1 MPLKEKFFAASP
13 FFAMVVLCSLGATVD
28 LRVYSADVAV
38 DTKKAKVKM
47 EAGEMLLFNGNPRA
61 AEELFESAVQYDPN
75 LIRAHVDLASV
86 YSRLKEK
93 RLAEREF
100 DAVLKLN
107 PHDRDLL
114 MHIGQTME
122 QDGNYAEAVAAYR
135 QAMTLGKYSE
145 TAESS
150 LAFALLAKGDYKAS
164 HEQLNGL
171 VARFPNNHNYALA
184 QVIASFKGG
193 NGKVAL
199 EEVESVLSK
208 NPALPN
214 AQNMKAEI
222 LYSQGQKQEAISQ
235 YEHLMKEHADFFQAY
250 LSLGNL
256 YLQEGQFTEAKEIF
270 EKVPPPGDNDKNVL
284 YGLAL
289 AQEKCGNKEAAIK
302 TYERALKREP
312 DKQQAMVIQN
322 HLEELAHQ

>member
-1 MPLKEKFFAASP
+1 MPLIEKLFAVP
-13 FFAMVVLCSLGATVD
+13 IFAMVVLCSFSATVN
-28 LRVYSADVAV
+28 LRVYGADVAV
-38 DTKKAKVKM
+38 DTKKAKVKL
-47 EAGEMLLFNGNPRA
+47 EAGEMLLFNGNPRG
-61 AEELFESAVQYDPN
+61 AEELFESAVQYNPN
-75 LIRAHVDLASV
+75 SIQAHVDLATV

-114 MHIGQTME
+114 MRIGQTME

-135 QAMTLGKYSE
+135 QAITLGKYSE
-145 TAESS
+145 TAASS

-164 HEQLNGL
+164 HEQLDDL
-171 VARFPNNHNYALA
+171 VARFPKNNTYALA

-193 NGKVAL
+193 NSKVAL
-199 EEVESVLSK
+199 QEVENVLRT
-208 NPALPN
+208 NPDLPN

-222 LYSQGQKQEAISQ
+222 LYAQGQKQEAISQ
-235 YEHLMKEHADFFQAY
+235 YEHLIKEHADFFQAY

-256 YLQEGQFTEAKEIF
+256 YLQEGQFEQAKAIF
-270 EKVPPPGDNDKNVL
+270 EQVPQPGDNDKNVL

-302 TYERALKREP
+302 TYERALKKEP
-312 DKQQAMVIQN
+312 DKKQATLIQN

>member
-1 MPLKEKFFAASP
+1 LPLIEKLFAVP
-13 FFAMVVLCSLGATVD
+13 IFAMVVLCSFSATVN
-28 LRVYSADVAV
+28 LRVYGADVAV
-38 DTKKAKVKM
+38 DTKKAKVKL
-47 EAGEMLLFNGNPRA
+47 EAGEMLLFNGNPRG
-61 AEELFESAVQYDPN
+61 AEELFESAVQYNPN
-75 LIRAHVDLASV
+75 SIQAHVDLATV

-114 MHIGQTME
+114 MRIGQTME

-135 QAMTLGKYSE
+135 QAITLGKYSE
-145 TAESS
+145 TAASS

-164 HEQLNGL
+164 HEQLDDL
-171 VARFPNNHNYALA
+171 VARFPKNNTYALA

-193 NGKVAL
+193 NSKVAL
-199 EEVESVLSK
+199 QEVENVLRT
-208 NPALPN
+208 NPDLPN

-222 LYSQGQKQEAISQ
+222 LYAQGQKQEAISQ
-235 YEHLMKEHADFFQAY
+235 YEHLIKEHADFFQAY

-256 YLQEGQFTEAKEIF
+256 YLQEGQFEQAKAIF
-270 EKVPPPGDNDKNVL
+270 EQVPQPGDNDKNVL

-302 TYERALKREP
+302 TYERALKKEP
-312 DKQQAMVIQN
+312 DKKQATLIQN